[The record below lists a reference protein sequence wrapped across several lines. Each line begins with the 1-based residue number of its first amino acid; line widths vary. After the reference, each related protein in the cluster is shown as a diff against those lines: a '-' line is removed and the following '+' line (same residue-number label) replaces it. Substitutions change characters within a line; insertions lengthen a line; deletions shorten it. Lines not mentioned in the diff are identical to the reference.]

1 MVPYGPEFNPIERVW
16 AQVKLLFKKERM
28 NAMLLGGAPDF
39 EKLLRRI
46 MMAYP
51 PEKIASICKG
61 TYKSMLL

>member
-1 MVPYGPEFNPIERVW
+1 MVAYGPEFNPIERFW

-28 NAMLLGGAPDF
+28 NAMPQGGAPDF

-51 PEKIASICKG
+51 QEKIASICKG
-61 TYKSMLL
+61 TYESMLF

>member
-1 MVPYGPEFNPIERVW
+1 MVAYGPEFNPIERVW

-51 PEKIASICKG
+51 PRR
-61 TYKSMLL
+61 

>member
-1 MVPYGPEFNPIERVW
+1 MVAYGHDFNPIERIW

-39 EKLLRRI
+39 EKLLRSI
-46 MMAYP
+46 MMAYS

-61 TYKSMLL
+61 TYESMLL